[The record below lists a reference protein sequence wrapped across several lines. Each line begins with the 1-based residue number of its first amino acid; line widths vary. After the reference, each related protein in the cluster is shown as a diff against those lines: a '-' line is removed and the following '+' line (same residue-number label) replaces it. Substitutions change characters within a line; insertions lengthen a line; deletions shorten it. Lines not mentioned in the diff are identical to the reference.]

1 MDQGVTWPPSPSP
14 RMSSFQS
21 WGMGS
26 HANGA
31 LGWQTSVEMLPSSGE
46 LPSDLSEQPPSMW
59 VASDR
64 KGEEGAQ

>member
-1 MDQGVTWPPSPSP
+1 
-14 RMSSFQS
+14 
-21 WGMGS
+21 MGS